1 MTISDEWGKLSF
13 LIEIVMFGEHSFWGA
28 LFLGSTLSGEH
39 FLGSSLSGVTA
50 LFTGSESGSV
60 GWEALTVCATAG
72 WD

>member
-1 MTISDEWGKLSF
+1 
-13 LIEIVMFGEHSFWGA
+13 MFGEHSFWGA